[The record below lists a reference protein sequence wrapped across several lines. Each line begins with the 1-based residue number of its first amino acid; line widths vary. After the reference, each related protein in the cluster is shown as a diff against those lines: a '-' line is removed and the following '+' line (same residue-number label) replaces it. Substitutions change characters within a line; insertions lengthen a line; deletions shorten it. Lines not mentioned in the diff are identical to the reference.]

1 VVSTDTSRTGFDVA
15 GEMVGFLDVSLSLE
29 RVVAQSGIIDFE
41 QFTSIA
47 ASEMAFL

>member
-1 VVSTDTSRTGFDVA
+1 MVLTDTSRTRFDVA
-15 GEMVGFLDVSLSLE
+15 GEMVWFLDVSLSLE
-29 RVVAQSGIIDFE
+29 RAVAQDGIIDFE

>member
-1 VVSTDTSRTGFDVA
+1 MVLTDTSRTTFGVA
-15 GEMVGFLDVSLSLE
+15 GKMVDFLDVSLSLE
-29 RVVAQSGIIDFE
+29 RAVAQGGIIDFE